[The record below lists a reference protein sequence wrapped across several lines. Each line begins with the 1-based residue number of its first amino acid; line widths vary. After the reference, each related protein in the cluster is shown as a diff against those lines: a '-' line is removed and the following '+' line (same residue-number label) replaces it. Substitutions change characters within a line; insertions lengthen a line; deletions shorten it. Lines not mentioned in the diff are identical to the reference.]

1 MFTQHK
7 FAYVSDLQKLI
18 KINPKWTGK
27 VNYHLVRRRECHVVG
42 RVGDDKPLG
51 RRVLCDRHGGIPE
64 PIQTYAKYSVC
75 SEGEC
80 KQLPVGSVILLLM
93 VERLLSSNNNC
104 RLNFFFKFNIIM
116 LF

>member
-1 MFTQHK
+1 MRSLLLDVVNGCCGRSFLDLLAPVLD
-7 FAYVSDLQKLI
+7 FVSFLFPSRLLPLDQFVR
-18 KINPKWTGK
+18 PQTE
-27 VNYHLVRRRECHVVG
+27 HLVRRRECHVVG

-80 KQLPVGSVILLLM
+80 KQLPVGSVILPEL
-93 VERLLSSNNNC
+93 R
-104 RLNFFFKFNIIM
+104 
-116 LF
+116 